1 MDDKEKNAEVAKAIK
16 LPDLAS
22 YMQVVIKQLEIDKK
36 WSAVHTIYLYT
47 EIRYGVLRRKRNTCA
62 NR

>member
-22 YMQVVIKQLEIDKK
+22 YMQGVIKQLEIEKK
-36 WSAVHTIYLYT
+36 WSAVHTYNYT
-47 EIRYGVLRRKRNTCA
+47 LKSDTEV
-62 NR
+62 

>member
-36 WSAVHTIYLYT
+36 WSAVHT

>member
-16 LPDLAS
+16 LPS
-22 YMQVVIKQLEIDKK
+22 SNQTVGNRQKMVSSTY
-36 WSAVHTIYLYT
+36 IYLYT

>member
-22 YMQVVIKQLEIDKK
+22 YASSNQTVGNRQKMV
-36 WSAVHTIYLYT
+36 SSTYIYLYT

>member
-22 YMQVVIKQLEIDKK
+22 YMQVVIKQMV
-36 WSAVHTIYLYT
+36 SSTYIYLYT

>member
-36 WSAVHTIYLYT
+36 WSAVHLSLIHISEPT
-47 EIRYGVLRRKRNTCA
+47 RHAQSRMPSSA
-62 NR
+62 

>member
-22 YMQVVIKQLEIDKK
+22 YMQVVIKQL
-36 WSAVHTIYLYT
+36 YLEALNNQNYSET
-47 EIRYGVLRRKRNTCA
+47 TKHKPLIISIF
-62 NR
+62 